1 MCILIFISMEKR
13 LSIIFGTRPE
23 YLKIKP
29 LVDNLKIINS
39 VKFYLVQVFQHE
51 ELVID
56 ESDETFYIGVPI
68 NTIKSINRLTEL
80 AVNIPLG
87 LEDILNKSNAVLVQG
102 DTATVF
108 FSALSAFHKKIPIFH
123 LEAGLRTY
131 DLENPFPEEAYRT
144 MVSRIT
150 NYHLCPDIN
159 SEINLRKENIKNNIF
174 VVGNTILDLINS
186 YKLIPTIK
194 NKVIITIHRRENW
207 DNIEIVLETIKY
219 LANIYKH
226 LEFIWILHPN
236 PSIRD
241 KIKNVSI
248 DLPNIHIVQQKSHRE
263 LAEYLAEC
271 YCTITDS
278 GGIQEE
284 AAFLGKTCFV
294 FRDKTE
300 RDSIPYPYII
310 LCPTV
315 DILKDSFKITN
326 IILLES
332 CNVYG
337 DGKSSDKIIKILE
350 DIL

>member
-1 MCILIFISMEKR
+1 MEKR

-23 YLKIKP
+23 YLKIKS
-29 LVDNLKIINS
+29 LVDNLKNTSSI
-39 VKFYLVQVFQHE
+39 KFYLVQVFQHE

-56 ESDETFYIGVPI
+56 EKDENFYIGVPL
-68 NTIKSINRLTEL
+68 NTIKLNNRLTEL
-80 AVNIPLG
+80 AVNIPLA
-87 LEDILNKSNAVLVQG
+87 LEDILNKSNAVLLQG

-108 FSALSAFHKKIPIFH
+108 FSALSAFHKKIRIFH

-159 SEINLRKENIKNNIF
+159 SETNLHKENIKNNIF
-174 VVGNTILDLINS
+174 VVGNTILDLVNS
-186 YKLIPTIK
+186 YNLTSTIK

-207 DNIEIVLETIKY
+207 DKIESVLETIKY
-219 LANIYKH
+219 LANINRH

-236 PSIRD
+236 PSIRE
-241 KIKNVSI
+241 KIKKISI
-248 DLPNIHIVQQKSHRE
+248 DLPNIYIVPQKTHRE

-300 RDSIPYPYII
+300 RESIPYPYLI
-310 LCPTV
+310 LCSTV
-315 DILKDSFKITN
+315 DILKDFFKTINIT
-326 IILLES
+326 LLPP

-350 DIL
+350 NILL